1 MVYYQN
7 FIKMKQPKSLENKI
21 RITFKNRQLLSNIFI
36 HRSYLNENKKLKI
49 QSNEKL
55 EFLGDS
61 VLSLIT
67 SIYLYKTYKDL
78 GEGDYTDIKSAIVR
92 TESLAKSA
100 RMLDLGSYL
109 YLSWGEEKGVGQDNT
124 NILADCFE
132 ALIGAIFL
140 DQGFNRAYDFVNQY
154 LFTNRLDYII
164 KNKLYF
170 SPKSRLQET
179 AQSKFH
185 TLPVYQMIRQTG
197 PNHKK
202 LFTIKVLINSK
213 SYATASGMSKKNAEE
228 NAAKITLD
236 MLK

>member
-1 MVYYQN
+1 
-7 FIKMKQPKSLENKI
+7 MKQPNQLENKVGI
-21 RITFKNRQLLSNIFI
+21 VFKDKKLLANIFI
-36 HRSYLNENKKLKI
+36 HRSYLNENKELKL

-78 GEGDYTDIKSAIVR
+78 EEGDYTDIKSAIVR
-92 TESLAKSA
+92 TESLATSA
-100 RMLDLGSYL
+100 RTLDLGSYL
-109 YLSWGEEKGVGQDNT
+109 CLSRGEEKGVGRDNT

-140 DQGFNRAYDFVNQY
+140 DQGFNRTYDFVNKY
-154 LFTNRLDYII
+154 LFVNRLDHIV
-164 KNKLYF
+164 KNKLYL

-179 AQSKFH
+179 AQSMFH
-185 TLPVYQMIRQTG
+185 TLPLYQVIKQAG
-197 PNHKK
+197 PDHKK
-202 LFTIKVLINSK
+202 LFTIKVFINSK
-213 SYATASGMSKKNAEE
+213 PYGSASGMSKKDAEE